1 MSAAVPLRQ
10 DVSRR
15 AEAAATALATHVSK
29 GLEQRAIEGK
39 HTGGIPF
46 GYQSC
51 WADGEKGDKRL
62 ACDPEH
68 PGGVHVDA
76 KEGRMVT
83 EMFHRY
89 SSGMTTL
96 LKSRGALAV
105 GFV

>member
-1 MSAAVPLRQ
+1 MLQPPLSHNEPTLCNPPQSPAPSAARLDGSSVPRRQ

-51 WADGEKGDKRL
+51 WTDGEKDVNK
-62 ACDPEH
+62 ATKVMQWE
-68 PGGVHVDA
+68 
-76 KEGRMVT
+76 
-83 EMFHRY
+83 
-89 SSGMTTL
+89 
-96 LKSRGALAV
+96 
-105 GFV
+105 